1 MRENLAHVFQEQA
14 ERFFDSQSDSYAI
27 MQLDSSKVTP
37 FEPFSSLRLLEK
49 YGLKPNAEHYNIVYT
64 DTLPAYQNIHV
75 FLESVYSRFNMDRPE
90 DFKGHS
96 LSVSDIVAIRQAD
109 VVPSHFSRKRAACAK
124 NGMLYYTRMDTDT
137 MVIRAGLEPRITAL
151 KGLCP
156 YHLDERTRFTGSFL
170 PALGI
175 GCNKNIINAHTEE
188 CCKND
193 QIIDS
198 RERSSTLPLVNRL
211 RGMEPKDNLYVCNG
225 KPSRLPQSYNIGTGP
240 CQINGGNVHH

>member
-1 MRENLAHVFQEQA
+1 
-14 ERFFDSQSDSYAI
+14 
-27 MQLDSSKVTP
+27 
-37 FEPFSSLRLLEK
+37 
-49 YGLKPNAEHYNIVYT
+49 
-64 DTLPAYQNIHV
+64 
-75 FLESVYSRFNMDRPE
+75 
-90 DFKGHS
+90 
-96 LSVSDIVAIRQAD
+96 
-109 VVPSHFSRKRAACAK
+109 
-124 NGMLYYTRMDTDT
+124 

-211 RGMEPKDNLYVCNG
+211 RGMEPKDNLYVSTESPADFRSLTILAPVSARSMVGLFIIYTSC
-225 KPSRLPQSYNIGTGP
+225 SE
-240 CQINGGNVHH
+240 

>member
-1 MRENLAHVFQEQA
+1 
-14 ERFFDSQSDSYAI
+14 
-27 MQLDSSKVTP
+27 
-37 FEPFSSLRLLEK
+37 
-49 YGLKPNAEHYNIVYT
+49 
-64 DTLPAYQNIHV
+64 
-75 FLESVYSRFNMDRPE
+75 
-90 DFKGHS
+90 
-96 LSVSDIVAIRQAD
+96 
-109 VVPSHFSRKRAACAK
+109 
-124 NGMLYYTRMDTDT
+124 

-225 KPSRLPQSYNIGTGP
+225 KPSRLPQSYNIGTGQCECSSFTP
-240 CQINGGNVHH
+240 PVPNDFDHRVRKAACLTLKTSGFLSFRQDDAQIGSRRSYYTETPAYPENERASQSYVPQTGK